1 MNKPAQTS
9 RSRSLRIAETP
20 PTLREL
26 ALDRLRTAIVEHHFP
41 PGSRLTERDLC
52 EQLGVSRSVVREVIR
67 HLEAEGLVE
76 SIPHHG
82 PIVAKLD
89 SEAAAQIY
97 EIRALLESTAAHD
110 AALRASPEQVAEMR
124 GALAAISTA
133 YAAGDHHGVIL
144 STSRFYEA
152 MFASG
157 GKRVAWEVVKRL
169 NSRISWLRS
178 MTIASPGRHVTG
190 LSQMENIFHAI
201 EQRQPEAAASASR
214 EHITMAAGI
223 ARRLL
228 EEQAQAVPAAP
239 DSEDVMSATRPR
251 SHRHQRHND

>member
-1 MNKPAQTS
+1 MNKPAPTS

-41 PGSRLTERDLC
+41 PGTRLTERDLC

-67 HLEAEGLVE
+67 HLEAEGLVD

-82 PIVAKLD
+82 PIVAKL
-89 SEAAAQIY
+89 EPETAAQIY
-97 EIRALLESTAAHD
+97 EIRAQLESTAAHD
-110 AALRASPEQVAEMR
+110 AALRASAEQIAEMR
-124 GALAAISTA
+124 LALAAISAA
-133 YAAGDHHGVIL
+133 YGAGDHHGVIL
-144 STSRFYEA
+144 STTRFYEA

-157 GKRVAWEVVKRL
+157 GKNVAWEVVKRL

-178 MTIASPGRHVTG
+178 MTIASPGRGVTG
-190 LSQMENIFHAI
+190 LSQMEKIFHAI

-214 EHITMAAGI
+214 EHVTMAASI

-228 EEQAQAVPAAP
+228 QDQAQPAPAAP
-239 DSEDVMSATRPR
+239 EV
-251 SHRHQRHND
+251 